1 MWIWILAGIFLLLLL
16 ALLGAGQY
24 FFRFAVLR
32 RSTEREDEQ
41 YEQPDSIWNPFRERM
56 EEAQAWIREH
66 TAETLE
72 ITSLDGLKLRA
83 LYLPADLEA
92 PKGMILA
99 FHGYRSLAT
108 IDFAL
113 ETKFFHDLGYAVVL
127 PYQRSHGLSE
137 GKYITYGVKERLDCR
152 DWARYLA
159 ERFRP
164 KALFLAG
171 ISMGASTV
179 MMASE
184 LELPGCVRGVIA
196 DCGFTSPWEIMK
208 HVSRR
213 DFKLPAFPLLLILE
227 LFTRCRAGFSLKG
240 ADSRK
245 ALAKTHLPVLFL
257 HGKQDDFVPLS
268 MTREN
273 FAACAGEK
281 DVFLVPEAGHAQS
294 FAMDTPGCEKQI
306 AAFLE
311 KCVDKERGKF

>member
-1 MWIWILAGIFLLLLL
+1 MWPWILSAVFLLLVL

-32 RSTEREDEQ
+32 QPQERGDEE
-41 YEQPDSIWNPFRERM
+41 YEQESSIWNPFRERM
-56 EEAQAWIREH
+56 REAQRWIGEH
-66 TAETLE
+66 TVETLE
-72 ITSLDGLKLRA
+72 LTSHDGLKLRA
-83 LYLPADLEA
+83 LFLPAEGEA
-92 PKGMILA
+92 PRGIVLA

-113 ETKFFHDLGYAVVL
+113 EAKFFHDLGYGVVL
-127 PYQRSHGLSE
+127 PYQRAHGLSE

-159 ERFRP
+159 KRFAP
-164 KALFLAG
+164 QNLFLAG

-179 MMASE
+179 LTASS
-184 LELPGCVRGVIA
+184 LELPDTVRGVIA

-208 HVSRR
+208 HVAQR
-213 DFKLPAFPLLLILE
+213 DFKLPGFPLLSVLDLI
-227 LFTRCRAGFSLKG
+227 TRMRAGFSLKG

-245 ALAKTHLPVLFL
+245 ALAESSLPVLFL
-257 HGKQDDFVPLS
+257 HGEADDFVPLS

-281 DVFLVPEAGHAQS
+281 DVFLVPGAGHAQS
-294 FAMDTPGCEKQI
+294 FAMDTPGCEKKI

-311 KCVDKERGKF
+311 KYERKF